1 MRVLIAEDEVR
12 VAQSIA
18 RAIRSSGYIPHVVSE
33 GEEAWFQ
40 GSTENFAATILDLGL
55 PVLDGMTILKRWRK
69 EGIKTP
75 VVILSAR
82 GSWSERVEGIDA
94 GADDYL
100 AKPFEMA
107 ELMSRLRAVMR
118 RNGGVATP
126 SVETQKLRLDLKTG
140 AAFVDGQPVNL
151 TPLEFRLL
159 HYLAINPGRTV
170 PQVELAEN
178 LYSFNHEREGNA
190 IEAAISRLRKKL
202 GGDILGNKRG
212 FGYFLNQ
219 GSE

>member
-1 MRVLIAEDEVR
+1 MRVLIAEDETR

-18 RAIRSSGYIPHVVSE
+18 RAIRSSGYIPHVVVD

-40 GSTENFAATILDLGL
+40 GSTENFAATVLDLGL
-55 PVLDGMTILKRWRK
+55 PKLDGMTILKRWRK
-69 EGIKTP
+69 EGITTP
-75 VVILSAR
+75 IVILSAR

-107 ELMSRLRAVMR
+107 ELMSRLKAVMR
-118 RNGGVATP
+118 RNGGIAQAA
-126 SVETQKLRLDLKTG
+126 VETNKLRLDLKSGT
-140 AAFVDGQPVNL
+140 AFVDGEPVNL

-159 HYLAINPGRTV
+159 HYLAINPGRV
-170 PQVELAEN
+170 VSQVELAEN

-202 GGDILGNKRG
+202 GGDILSNKRG
-212 FGYFLNQ
+212 FGYFLSQ
-219 GSE
+219 GPE